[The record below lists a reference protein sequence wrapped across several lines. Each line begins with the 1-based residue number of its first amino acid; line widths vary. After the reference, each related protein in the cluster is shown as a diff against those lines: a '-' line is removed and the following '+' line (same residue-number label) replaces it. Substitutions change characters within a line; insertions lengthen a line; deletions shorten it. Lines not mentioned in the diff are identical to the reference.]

1 MIKEIKGQTNY
12 LKDADV
18 PILQEWGLKYYQNPE
33 NSKEYISDVTFKNLG
48 RRTLSSFDYEYFLCK
63 NQNEVKPQLLIYEE
77 VSDENDYSD
86 TYIGPGSEL
95 PILIEIPHD
104 SDSMYFHN
112 TISVVR
118 TVFKD
123 ALSKKIHKETFFI
136 EDNMIT
142 KNYFQPYF
150 KDLNALRKILQ
161 SQN

>member
-1 MIKEIKGQTNY
+1 MI
-12 LKDADV
+12 
-18 PILQEWGLKYYQNPE
+18 
-33 NSKEYISDVTFKNLG
+33 
-48 RRTLSSFDYEYFLCK
+48 C
-63 NQNEVKPQLLIYEE
+63 EE

-142 KNYFQPYF
+142 KNYFQPYL